1 MKKPANELWF
11 SVTVHNAMTTTSR
24 VEFLSDKEKRLSH
37 ETVTSPYAPSKPPSR
52 SEIVGEN
59 LNGSNSGTAF
69 SNM

>member
-1 MKKPANELWF
+1 
-11 SVTVHNAMTTTSR
+11 MTTTSR

-69 SNM
+69 IY